1 MTVSHEAIIKQLLV
15 IRSGSRHVESMLF
28 PQTPKVIYEKNTVLL
43 CRLLG
48 LERPKYILG
57 Q

>member
-1 MTVSHEAIIKQLLV
+1 MHKSIIKQLLV

-28 PQTPKVIYEKNTVLL
+28 SQNPKVIYEKNAVLL
-43 CRLLG
+43 CRLLDV
-48 LERPKYILG
+48 ERAKYFIG

>member
-1 MTVSHEAIIKQLLV
+1 MTVTHEAIIKQLLV

-28 PQTPKVIYEKNTVLL
+28 TQNPKVIYEKNAVLL

-48 LERPKYILG
+48 VERPKYFLG